1 MIQPGND
8 FHPGKLLDPS
18 VLVFPSGKERTEKE
32 FRALFAPAGETIV
45 EGLTN

>member
-8 FHPGKLLDPS
+8 FHPGKFLDLS
-18 VLVFPSGKERTEKE
+18 MLVFPGGKERTEKE